1 VKAFIT
7 GAGGFVGGYL
17 RRHLEEQGDEV
28 VPAGEEVDVTD
39 GDAVR
44 AAIDAAA
51 PDAVYHL
58 AAASHVGSSW
68 SAPVEVLRVNA
79 EGTLQ
84 VLLASADAGVDRVLL
99 VGSAEQYGL
108 VTPDELPLTEEAEV
122 RPVSPYGASK
132 AAAEVVALQVHRA
145 RGLGVLAV
153 RAFNHLGPGQSDRM
167 LASTLA
173 HQVAR
178 NERDG
183 GDVVKVGDLSPRRDF
198 TDVRDVVRAYR
209 LLVERGEPGTVYNVC
224 SGRSVAAQEVA
235 DHFLGHATRPM
246 RLEVDPERLRPVD
259 LPALQGDPARL
270 RAATGWEPTI
280 RLEDTLADVLAWWR
294 ERVAAGG

>member
-1 VKAFIT
+1 MRALVT

-17 RRHLEEQGDEV
+17 TAHLEASGDDV
-28 VPAGEEVDVTD
+28 VDPAVDVTD

-44 AAIDAAA
+44 RAVAEAA

-68 SAPVEVLRVNA
+68 AAPVEVLRVNT
-79 EGTLQ
+79 EGTLN
-84 VLLASADAGVDRVLL
+84 VLLACSDAGVHRVLS
-99 VGSAEQYGL
+99 VGSAEEYGL
-108 VTPDELPLTEEAEV
+108 VRPEQLPLVEETAL

-132 AAAEVVALQVHRA
+132 AAAELLALQAHLG
-145 RGLGVLAV
+145 RGLGVVMV
-153 RAFNHLGPGQSDRM
+153 RPFNHLGPGQSDR
-167 LASTLA
+167 LVASTLA

-178 NERDG
+178 NEVEG
-183 GDVVKVGDLSPRRDF
+183 SDVILAGDLSPRRDF

-224 SGRSVAAQEVA
+224 SGRAVAAQEVA

-246 RLEVDPERLRPVD
+246 HLEVDPDRLRPVD
-259 LPALQGDPARL
+259 LPALQGDPSRL
-270 RAATGWEPTI
+270 RAATGWQPEIP
-280 RLEDTLADVLAWWR
+280 LEQTLADVLAWWR
-294 ERVAAGG
+294 ERVAAGD